1 MRTFACRSAANTAPT
16 ETSQHFAAPS
26 WHHDHHQSNTYP
38 SQRTAG
44 RRSVSG
50 IRIGARRQSGTAV
63 VEFGLVLPLLL
74 LLLFGIIEFSVML
87 YDKAVITNASREATR
102 QGVVYSMPYP
112 ASSAIVSTATNNLAK
127 NLITF
132 GAGGTPSATVSPTS
146 GCTASGTPLTVTVSY
161 PFTGLAIGSGVVE
174 GTQLNPLA
182 SFAKNALTLTAST
195 TMNCE

>member
-1 MRTFACRSAANTAPT
+1 M
-16 ETSQHFAAPS
+16 
-26 WHHDHHQSNTYP
+26 
-38 SQRTAG
+38 
-44 RRSVSG
+44 SG

-132 GAGGTPSATVSPTS
+132 GGSGTPSATVSPTT
-146 GCTASGTPLTVTVSY
+146 GCTGTGTPLTVTVSY

>member
-1 MRTFACRSAANTAPT
+1 M
-16 ETSQHFAAPS
+16 
-26 WHHDHHQSNTYP
+26 
-38 SQRTAG
+38 
-44 RRSVSG
+44 SG

-112 ASSAIVSTATNNLAK
+112 ASAVIVSTATGNLAK

-132 GAGGTPSATVSPTS
+132 GGSGTPSATVSPTT
-146 GCTASGTPLTVTVSY
+146 GCTTTGTPLTVTVSY

-174 GTQLNPLA
+174 GTPLNPLA
-182 SFAKNALTLTAST
+182 GFAKNALTLTAST